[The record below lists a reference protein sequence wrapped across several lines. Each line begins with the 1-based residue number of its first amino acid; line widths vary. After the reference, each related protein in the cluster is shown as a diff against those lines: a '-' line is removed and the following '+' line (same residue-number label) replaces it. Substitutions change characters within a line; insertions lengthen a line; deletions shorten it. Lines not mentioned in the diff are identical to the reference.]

1 MSENPVDRKASR
13 IQVSAEE
20 ARKTAAARVQQ
31 RHRESELAIE
41 RERQKLALQR
51 ERRIARQQAKR
62 EKRSTR
68 RHARTQFLAR
78 VNAIAPTAGRRAM
91 ITGPILAPMAVA
103 WIGQIGFAHDKL
115 GWPLLGAVVFAAAW
129 ELTTA
134 FTGWMYH
141 QARKDG
147 DRGALFR
154 FATWLFACSAGAMNY
169 WHACPV
175 VTERLNVQTVRQYVN
190 LSPTPKAVSYG
201 AMSLVGIALWELYSS
216 LIHRKHLRAE
226 GIVSSARPRFGILRW
241 VRFTRVTWH
250 AWSLAVRYGI
260 KTVDDAWTAAVTEID
275 RMDREKAAG
284 AARKRLAK
292 DRRPEVRVTVVREV
306 THTVARRPRIRL
318 YRISDQT
325 TGGLSAIGTTSRTG
339 ANDQRPVTNER
350 PRTGTPSG
358 QTSGQANDRPT
369 GTPTDRSDDRPE
381 TSSSDRPVGSG
392 KDRPAG
398 TRRTSGRQKRK
409 ASDEEENKRARAA
422 YRDSVAAGNPL
433 KERELA
439 TMFGRSKGWARTRIQ
454 EAGPQPVG
462 GARRAPVSDPKDQ
475 PATSEVKTG

>member
-1 MSENPVDRKASR
+1 MSEIPADRKATR

-20 ARKTAAARVQQ
+20 ARKTAAARIQ
-31 RHRESELAIE
+31 HDHKKSELAIE

-51 ERRIARQQAKR
+51 ERRIAKQQTRR

-68 RHARTQFLAR
+68 RHARDQFVAR
-78 VNAIAPTAGRRAM
+78 VNSLAPTVGRRAM
-91 ITGPILAPMAVA
+91 IAGPILAPMTVA
-103 WIGQIGFAHDKL
+103 WIGQISFAMETL
-115 GWPLLGAVVFAAAW
+115 GWLFVGAVVFAAAW
-129 ELTTA
+129 EMTTA

-147 DRGALFR
+147 DRGTLFR
-154 FATWLFACSAGAMNY
+154 AATWIFAASAGAMNY

-175 VTERLNVQTVRQYVN
+175 ITERLNAQDVRHYIN

-216 LIHRKHLRAE
+216 LIHRKHLRAA

-241 VRFTRVTWH
+241 ARFPRITWH

-260 KTVDDAWTAAVTEID
+260 KTVDRAWSAAVIEID
-275 RMDREKAAG
+275 QKNR
-284 AARKRLAK
+284 AK
-292 DRRPEVRVTVVREV
+292 DHRTAVRVTVVREV
-306 THTVARRPRIRL
+306 THTVKREPRLRL

-325 TGGLSAIGTTSRTG
+325 AGGLSAIGTTKRTG
-339 ANDQRPVTNER
+339 TNDQRPVTNER

-358 QTSGQANDRPT
+358 QTNGQANDRPM
-369 GTPTDRSDDRPE
+369 GTPTDRPDGRPE
-381 TSSSDRPVGSG
+381 TSTSDRPVGKG
-392 KDRPAG
+392 NERPVG
-398 TRRTSGRQKRK
+398 TRKTSGRQKRK
-409 ASDEEENKRARAA
+409 PSSETENEQARVV
-422 YRDSVAAGNPL
+422 YRDSVATGNPL

-462 GARRAPVSDPKDQ
+462 GARRAPASDPKDQ